1 MTDIYAGVRHKKY
14 TLEKLRDEAEAHGRN
29 RDKVPHVIQGTEY
42 SSYAC
47 VIGDDHKFKPRLI
60 RPDETKDAPELKLV
74 DAFKRHKKFHGAS
87 ERKNAAPVVELIA
100 YVSPGYFKEAD
111 AIDYQAMLK
120 AAVRWANQEYGE
132 YSAFAARIDFDEEGS
147 SMDMPAAVS
156 VFIAPVRE
164 YSVGRGKPKKWI
176 APRKAEGE
184 IADRHGLPHYR
195 SYSAAQDTWCEAVS
209 CKAGYMFQ
217 RGKPK
222 SITKKR
228 HLKHGEFRWT
238 MEKLKAEVERLQEL
252 ANEKTE
258 KYQKLR
264 DDLRDKA
271 PDWLMQKLGIMI
283 EDRGR

>member
-1 MTDIYAGVRHKKY
+1 
-14 TLEKLRDEAEAHGRN
+14 
-29 RDKVPHVIQGTEY
+29 
-42 SSYAC
+42 
-47 VIGDDHKFKPRLI
+47 
-60 RPDETKDAPELKLV
+60 
-74 DAFKRHKKFHGAS
+74 
-87 ERKNAAPVVELIA
+87 
-100 YVSPGYFKEAD
+100 
-111 AIDYQAMLK
+111 
-120 AAVRWANQEYGE
+120 
-132 YSAFAARIDFDEEGS
+132 
-147 SMDMPAAVS
+147 MDMPAAVS